1 MDWGTIRRNVAS
13 GVAGGDGCGVMCAGS
28 NKPQRGGKRLR
39 LLEAA
44 GTRLGRRLRDISEES
59 GAGLGENGVMP

>member
-1 MDWGTIRRNVAS
+1 M
-13 GVAGGDGCGVMCAGS
+13 VMHAGS